1 LGGSL
6 CVSTDA
12 RTTHYDEPQQADVW
26 IDDEGVR
33 VASSWSWLYTI
44 FALLYRKSVV
54 FSKDGEEVLIQHG
67 TVVNELVWYDIKKK
81 TRRNVELDEH
91 IPTNSLSWIETV
103 VGSLVLLD
111 GDSVWAACINHIFFY
126 AFVDYVFSHFS
137 AC

>member
-91 IPTNSLSWIETV
+91 IPTDSLSWIETV

-111 GDSVWAACINHIFFY
+111 GDSV
-126 AFVDYVFSHFS
+126 
-137 AC
+137 

>member
-1 LGGSL
+1 VFPRMHVRLIMMSHNKLTFGSMMKE
-6 CVSTDA
+6 
-12 RTTHYDEPQQADVW
+12 Y
-26 IDDEGVR
+26 G

-91 IPTNSLSWIETV
+91 IPTDSLSWIETV

-111 GDSVWAACINHIFFY
+111 GDSV
-126 AFVDYVFSHFS
+126 
-137 AC
+137 